1 MAQKRRGF
9 LKTLIPLAALPVLDN
24 FNLSVKHQPL
34 LSFST
39 LGCPKWSFQQ
49 IVNVA
54 AVNGY
59 QGLEIRGIL
68 GEMYLPKCPE
78 FSVQNLPATLRL
90 MADNKLK
97 FVDLGSSA
105 NMHFIDAA
113 KRKTNLDE
121 AKRYVDL
128 AHQLHCPNIRVFP
141 NDLPKDQKEEET
153 IENIIK
159 NLIELGEYSKGS
171 SVNVLME
178 SHGKIVHSDLLLKI
192 MQSVNHP
199 HVGLV
204 WDYFNMWSITKE
216 PPKEVF
222 QKLKKYIKH
231 THIKDAKFVDG
242 KEQYTLLGEGE
253 APLAEALTAL
263 KTGGY
268 KGFYSFE
275 WEKLWHPEIQEPE
288 IAIPHFSKTIPKYF

>member
-1 MAQKRRGF
+1 MTQKRRDF
-9 LKTLIPLAALPVLDN
+9 LKTLIPLAGLPVLGN
-24 FNLSVKHQPL
+24 FNLAAKYKPL

-49 IVNVA
+49 IVKCA
-54 AVNGY
+54 SDNGY

-68 GEMYLPKCPE
+68 GEMDLPKCPE
-78 FSVQNLPATLRL
+78 FSAQNRPATLRL

-128 AHQLHCPNIRVFP
+128 AHQLNCPNIRVFP
-141 NDLPKDQKEEET
+141 NDLPKDQNDEET
-153 IENIIK
+153 IANIVK
-159 NLIELGEYSKGS
+159 NLIELGDYAKDS

-178 SHGKIVHSDLLLKI
+178 SHGKIVHSDMLLKI
-192 MQSVNHP
+192 MQSVNHT

-204 WDYFNMWSITKE
+204 WDYFNMWSVTKE
-216 PPKEVF
+216 SPKEVF

-242 KEQYTLLGEGE
+242 KEHYTLLGEGE

-275 WEKLWHPEIQEPE
+275 WEKLWHPEIQDPE
-288 IAIPHFSKTIPKYF
+288 IAIPHFTKAIQKYF